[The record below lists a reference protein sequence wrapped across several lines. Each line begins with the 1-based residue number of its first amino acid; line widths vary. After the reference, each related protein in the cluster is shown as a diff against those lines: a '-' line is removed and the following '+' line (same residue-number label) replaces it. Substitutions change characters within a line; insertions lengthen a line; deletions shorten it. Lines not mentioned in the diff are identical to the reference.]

1 MKGIP
6 REKSLAAVR
15 PDLLSE
21 WHPTKNGDLTP
32 YDVRPCSEKKV
43 WWYLPYDDPKTGRHF
58 DFEWQAYI
66 THRAKGI
73 GCPYLSNQEVWKG
86 YNDLATTNPE
96 LAKESNKEPRI
107 NG

>member
-32 YDVRPCSEKKV
+32 YDVRPCSDKKV
-43 WWYLPYDDPKTGRHF
+43 WWHLPYEDPKTGKHF
-58 DFEWQAYI
+58 DFEWEARI
-66 THRAKGI
+66 
-73 GCPYLSNQEVWKG
+73 SNRR
-86 YNDLATTNPE
+86 N
-96 LAKESNKEPRI
+96 S
-107 NG
+107 